1 MTESGVVKI
10 TKMLILDKLNKS
22 FDSDPVI
29 TDFSYNFENNGIYRL
44 EGPNGIGKTT
54 LLKMIKGIVTQD
66 HGFITLNCGTSPKE
80 CSTYIDANNRSFF
93 HRLTV
98 KENLDYFM
106 ALNRK
111 SISTTIIQDL
121 MEEFQ
126 IGQLLDKV
134 FSVLSVGQMQ
144 LIALIRGLL
153 EQPKVLLLD
162 EALNNID
169 QNKIEIIA
177 SYLEI
182 FAKSNDRIVILCSH
196 TNLSVDITETV
207 QLG

>member
-1 MTESGVVKI
+1 M
-10 TKMLILDKLNKS
+10 
-22 FDSDPVI
+22 
-29 TDFSYNFENNGIYRL
+29 
-44 EGPNGIGKTT
+44 
-54 LLKMIKGIVTQD
+54 
-66 HGFITLNCGTSPKE
+66 
-80 CSTYIDANNRSFF
+80 
-93 HRLTV
+93 
-98 KENLDYFM
+98 
-106 ALNRK
+106 
-111 SISTTIIQDL
+111 
-121 MEEFQ
+121 
-126 IGQLLDKV
+126 LDKV

-196 TNLSVDITETV
+196 TICQSILLKRCNWDEAI
-207 QLG
+207 LGGTTKKRFFFGHIATRSHFLDNSLASC